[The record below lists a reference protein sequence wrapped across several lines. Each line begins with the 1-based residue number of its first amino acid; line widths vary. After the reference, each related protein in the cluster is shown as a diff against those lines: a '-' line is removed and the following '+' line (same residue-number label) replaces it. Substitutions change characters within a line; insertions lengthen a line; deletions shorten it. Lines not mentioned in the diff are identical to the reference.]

1 MSRLLFNSPSVYRQ
15 RHVQSP
21 SRMQIGEGINDG
33 CTTRQQLK
41 LAGPAWGERF
51 HARVGGSKPRKV
63 DLSQTLR
70 YKPSAASFLPVR
82 IFGFVFVKRF
92 HHKSHVTGPHT
103 AGSIDFPLSASPTEF
118 QHHLC
123 DGKAMRKRGRLV
135 RLPSSSRD
143 TNTGATQA
151 ETGTILYMGG
161 SCCRKRLPHVWAGIS
176 KAVCPS
182 LNVHNNV
189 HEHPSITHEDLPADH
204 DIPTTAWTT
213 LVYACSIVHH
223 PSVVAAPLRSKHR
236 IGRSLDPDACD
247 TMADVLK
254 SFSWPCAHCFD
265 INESAATNV
274 RAESLCNEYLH
285 KAGQSTCVYHP
296 YPAGG
301 HGSAA
306 RYLPSFETLSSQ
318 AGICFCLRVR
328 IQWYY
333 TMTVGRIA
341 ISLSRGKTGIFYS

>member
-1 MSRLLFNSPSVYRQ
+1 MTARRDSCSAPYHAMSRLLFNSPSVYRQ

-151 ETGTILYMGG
+151 ETGT
-161 SCCRKRLPHVWAGIS
+161 SR
-176 KAVCPS
+176 
-182 LNVHNNV
+182 
-189 HEHPSITHEDLPADH
+189 
-204 DIPTTAWTT
+204 
-213 LVYACSIVHH
+213 
-223 PSVVAAPLRSKHR
+223 RSGATE
-236 IGRSLDPDACD
+236 IGRGKICTCIVVPRAKPTVPNTCSLVHGWKLLSQAPPAC
-247 TMADVLK
+247 L
-254 SFSWPCAHCFD
+254 
-265 INESAATNV
+265 
-274 RAESLCNEYLH
+274 
-285 KAGQSTCVYHP
+285 G
-296 YPAGG
+296 
-301 HGSAA
+301 
-306 RYLPSFETLSSQ
+306 RYLQSRLSFIKR
-318 AGICFCLRVR
+318 A
-328 IQWYY
+328 
-333 TMTVGRIA
+333 
-341 ISLSRGKTGIFYS
+341 